1 MDVMDVTPF
10 RRLVAVTAC
19 MATLALLG
27 FSIASG
33 AQDNASAHPTLA
45 FATVSRRNVTETV
58 TLDGV
63 IDRGERTFYAGG
75 QAVPSSTTG
84 TGSSSGGGSSS
95 SGGSSSGS
103 GSSAAAGSTNGSGST
118 GSAPSGAT
126 TTGARS
132 RQVCLVGR
140 AR

>member
-75 QAVPSSTTG
+75 QADSGDPLGAARRRSWLERSLG
-84 TGSSSGGGSSS
+84 TGAGLDGY
-95 SGGSSSGS
+95 
-103 GSSAAAGSTNGSGST
+103 AGS
-118 GSAPSGAT
+118 
-126 TTGARS
+126 
-132 RQVCLVGR
+132 
-140 AR
+140 